1 MYICLCHAVTDHA
14 IREAVERG
22 VSTYRELSFATG
34 CGMQCGSCAKTARQL
49 FHEAIEARDQITLEV
64 IHNSALAAA

>member
-1 MYICLCHAVTDHA
+1 MYICLCHGVTDHA
-14 IREAVERG
+14 IREAAERG

-34 CGMQCGSCAKTARQL
+34 CGTQCGSCAKSARQV
-49 FHEAIEARDQITLEV
+49 FNEALDARNQIDLEV